1 MFNCVLCVLVLVSQD
16 ALMQQRD
23 VMGEMEE
30 KVKELEGAVASYEQK
45 SKETEQLIASKEEE
59 TRRTNE
65 ELNIKGEEIK
75 VLQDELSRERT
86 KKEEREKEVQGLLEK
101 QVRSPNVCVHHP
113 GLRLTFHH

>member
-1 MFNCVLCVLVLVSQD
+1 MFNCVLSVLVVVSQD

-23 VMGEMEE
+23 VMGEMKE

-75 VLQDELSRERT
+75 VLQDELSQERT

-101 QVRSPNVCVHHP
+101 QVRSSNVCVHHP
-113 GLRLTFHH
+113 GLR

>member
-1 MFNCVLCVLVLVSQD
+1 MFNCVLCVLVVVSQD

-65 ELNIKGEEIK
+65 ELNLKGEEIK

-101 QVRSPNVCVHHP
+101 QVRLSNVCGHHP
-113 GLRLTFHH
+113 DLRG